1 MHAWGKESKRVT
13 LIEKKVIGDYD
24 DESITQTFAGT
35 AHYDENFNPVD
46 TDTSHCSDLLAL
58 QSIATVLKYAIIT
71 MCGLI
76 LFTLANDS
84 ANAERI
90 SNSVGGEAV
99 FVLLPVLW
107 WIIEG
112 TIKDSVAEARKA
124 KRNRN
129 ERTWR

>member
-1 MHAWGKESKRVT
+1 MTRTSIQWIQTHHIAVICWLCNQLQKSDKLRSNIRTVNRMRKSKRRTRVAET
-13 LIEKKVIGDYD
+13 L
-24 DESITQTFAGT
+24 
-35 AHYDENFNPVD
+35 
-46 TDTSHCSDLLAL
+46 
-58 QSIATVLKYAIIT
+58 LKYAIIT

-76 LFTLANDS
+76 LFTLANDA

-107 WIIEG
+107 WIIER

>member
-1 MHAWGKESKRVT
+1 MRKKKRRT
-13 LIEKKVIGDYD
+13 RAE
-24 DESITQTFAGT
+24 
-35 AHYDENFNPVD
+35 
-46 TDTSHCSDLLAL
+46 
-58 QSIATVLKYAIIT
+58 TVLKYAIIT

-76 LFTLANDS
+76 LFMLANDA

-99 FVLLPVLW
+99 LVLLPVLW
-107 WIIEG
+107 WVIER

-124 KRNRN
+124 KRNIN

>member
-1 MHAWGKESKRVT
+1 MRKNKRRT
-13 LIEKKVIGDYD
+13 RAE
-24 DESITQTFAGT
+24 
-35 AHYDENFNPVD
+35 
-46 TDTSHCSDLLAL
+46 
-58 QSIATVLKYAIIT
+58 TVLKYAIIT

-76 LFTLANDS
+76 LFTLAIDC
-84 ANAERI
+84 AYAERI
-90 SNSVGGEAV
+90 SKSVGGEAV

>member
-1 MHAWGKESKRVT
+1 MRKNKRRT
-13 LIEKKVIGDYD
+13 RAE
-24 DESITQTFAGT
+24 
-35 AHYDENFNPVD
+35 
-46 TDTSHCSDLLAL
+46 
-58 QSIATVLKYAIIT
+58 TVLKYAIIT

-76 LFTLANDS
+76 IFTLANDA

-107 WIIEG
+107 WVIEKS
-112 TIKDSVAEARKA
+112 IRDSVAEVKKS

>member
-1 MHAWGKESKRVT
+1 MRKNKRR
-13 LIEKKVIGDYD
+13 IRAE
-24 DESITQTFAGT
+24 
-35 AHYDENFNPVD
+35 
-46 TDTSHCSDLLAL
+46 
-58 QSIATVLKYAIIT
+58 TVLKYAIIT

-76 LFTLANDS
+76 LFTLANDA

-107 WIIEG
+107 WVVERSR
-112 TIKDSVAEARKA
+112 KDAAAEAKKA
-124 KRNRN
+124 KRSRK

>member
-1 MHAWGKESKRVT
+1 MRKNKRRT
-13 LIEKKVIGDYD
+13 RAE
-24 DESITQTFAGT
+24 
-35 AHYDENFNPVD
+35 
-46 TDTSHCSDLLAL
+46 
-58 QSIATVLKYAIIT
+58 TVLKYAIIT
-71 MCGLI
+71 MC
-76 LFTLANDS
+76 

>member
-1 MHAWGKESKRVT
+1 MRKSKRRTRVAET
-13 LIEKKVIGDYD
+13 L
-24 DESITQTFAGT
+24 
-35 AHYDENFNPVD
+35 
-46 TDTSHCSDLLAL
+46 
-58 QSIATVLKYAIIT
+58 LKYAIIT

>member
-1 MHAWGKESKRVT
+1 MRKNKRRT
-13 LIEKKVIGDYD
+13 RAE
-24 DESITQTFAGT
+24 
-35 AHYDENFNPVD
+35 
-46 TDTSHCSDLLAL
+46 
-58 QSIATVLKYAIIT
+58 TVLKYAIIT

-107 WIIEG
+107 WVVERS
-112 TIKDSVAEARKA
+112 IKDAAAEAKKA
-124 KRNRN
+124 KRSRK

>member
-1 MHAWGKESKRVT
+1 MRKNKRRT
-13 LIEKKVIGDYD
+13 RAE
-24 DESITQTFAGT
+24 
-35 AHYDENFNPVD
+35 
-46 TDTSHCSDLLAL
+46 
-58 QSIATVLKYAIIT
+58 TVLNYAIIT

-107 WIIEG
+107 WVIER

>member
-1 MHAWGKESKRVT
+1 MRNNKRRT
-13 LIEKKVIGDYD
+13 RAE
-24 DESITQTFAGT
+24 
-35 AHYDENFNPVD
+35 
-46 TDTSHCSDLLAL
+46 
-58 QSIATVLKYAIIT
+58 TVLKYAIIT

-90 SNSVGGEAV
+90 SSSVGGEAV

-107 WIIEG
+107 WVIER

-124 KRNRN
+124 KRNRK

>member
-1 MHAWGKESKRVT
+1 MRKNKRRT
-13 LIEKKVIGDYD
+13 RAE
-24 DESITQTFAGT
+24 
-35 AHYDENFNPVD
+35 
-46 TDTSHCSDLLAL
+46 
-58 QSIATVLKYAIIT
+58 TVLKYAIIT

-112 TIKDSVAEARKA
+112 TIKESLEESRKA

-129 ERTWR
+129 ERTCR